1 MKLFSR
7 SASPFVRKVRVIA
20 RETGLAESI
29 EEIGITSL
37 EEMRS
42 EMPKYNPLGK
52 IPALIMDDGNI
63 LYRNAPDGN
72 GTFSVYQLAVAKDHK
87 ANLQG
92 TLESRVKA
100 LAKSGLVVTA
110 EVKGK
115 TQTFDG
121 KPAVFGVIPVEAKL
135 GKDTIK
141 FRYYLV
147 LIDAKD
153 TVVIMQ
159 AALPSP
165 LPDKIRESAL
175 EIIQSFRE
183 KE

>member
-1 MKLFSR
+1 M
-7 SASPFVRKVRVIA
+7 
-20 RETGLAESI
+20 
-29 EEIGITSL
+29 
-37 EEMRS
+37 
-42 EMPKYNPLGK
+42 
-52 IPALIMDDGNI
+52 
-63 LYRNAPDGN
+63 
-72 GTFSVYQLAVAKDHK
+72 
-87 ANLQG
+87 
-92 TLESRVKA
+92 
-100 LAKSGLVVTA
+100 
-110 EVKGK
+110 
-115 TQTFDG
+115 
-121 KPAVFGVIPVEAKL
+121 EAKL

>member
-1 MKLFSR
+1 MRAVVHLLLLAAF
-7 SASPFVRKVRVIA
+7 ALPAHAEKVKFAKDRF
-20 RETGLAESI
+20 SI
-29 EEIGITSL
+29 E
-37 EEMRS
+37 
-42 EMPKYNPLGK
+42 
-52 IPALIMDDGNI
+52 IPAEWKKGNGPDDGNI
-63 LYRNAPDGN
+63 LYRNAPGGN
-72 GTFSVYQLAVAKDHK
+72 GTFSVYQLAVAEDHK

-110 EVKGK
+110 EVKGQK
-115 TQTFDG
+115 QTFDG

-135 GKDTIK
+135 GKATIK

-147 LIDAKD
+147 LIDARD

-165 LPDKIRESAL
+165 LPDKVRESAL
-175 EIIQSFRE
+175 KIIQSFRE
-183 KE
+183 KG